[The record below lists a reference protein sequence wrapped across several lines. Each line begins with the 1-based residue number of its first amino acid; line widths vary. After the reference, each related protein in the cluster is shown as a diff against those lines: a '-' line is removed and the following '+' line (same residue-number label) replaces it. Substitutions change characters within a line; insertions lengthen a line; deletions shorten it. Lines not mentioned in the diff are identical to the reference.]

1 MIAESNGSVDLAR
14 SILFMT
20 AFFALHWASTLLSP
34 RLFLESYSKLSPSQ
48 QTEWHGR
55 VVGSVFALAVLSL
68 GVSEWASHGFDF
80 PSCISYTPRSRL
92 LTTMGVGFFT
102 WDVVFCNVL
111 SKATDMGVRAHS
123 FLGLFNMLLM
133 IQPIGA
139 SEGLQHIGACFMTIW
154 EASTPFLNLRMQ
166 LLACGKAHTTLFA
179 LSNVMF
185 ALLFLGVRWGTLPF
199 SVRWYMRSW
208 PQWRAGECGPP
219 SPMLTLTVG
228 WLSFAGVA
236 MNLLNV
242 VWGLKVLK
250 GIVRTFSPPPNEK
263 GEEALKT
270 S

>member
-1 MIAESNGSVDLAR
+1 MDDTLVAGAAALVFCTLHLASVV
-14 SILFMT
+14 I
-20 AFFALHWASTLLSP
+20 SP
-34 RLFLESYSKLSPSQ
+34 RLFPTNFGALSSAQ

-55 VVGSVFALAVLSL
+55 VVGSAFALAVLPI
-68 GVSEWASHGFDF
+68 GASVWTAHDF
-80 PSCISYTPRSRL
+80 EFTCIASSPLSRL
-92 LTTMGVGFFT
+92 CTCMGVGFFT

-219 SPMLTLTVG
+219 SPMLTLTVC

-236 MNLLNV
+236 MNVLNV